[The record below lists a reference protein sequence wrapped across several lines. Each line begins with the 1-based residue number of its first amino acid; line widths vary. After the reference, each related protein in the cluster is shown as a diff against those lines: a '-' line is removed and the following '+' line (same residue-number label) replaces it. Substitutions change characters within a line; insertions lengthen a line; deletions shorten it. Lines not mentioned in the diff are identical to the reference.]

1 MAGRNGLASRL
12 LWALAIAAVVS
23 AALLLIPIPY
33 IIFGPG
39 AAVDLSTAITV
50 PNHHSPPGRFYLTDV
65 NILPGRPFFYATA
78 KVLPGF
84 EIIRRRE
91 LVPPSMSDRDLDRFL
106 VDAMKQSQVNAQ
118 IVAERAAG
126 LPVKAKSSFVV
137 LRTVRKSPGSRC
149 FRPGDKIAN
158 VGGRR
163 LVDADSLAKA
173 ATTLP
178 AGTRFVLGVQRAGR
192 LRHIRCA
199 TFKYQGKARFGITG
213 QFQTDAYSLPVHV
226 SYRLPNINGSSAG
239 LMFALQI
246 YRSITGMDIAGG
258 RDVAGTGV
266 LGVDGRVGPIEGAR
280 EKIRAAIKSKASI
293 FFVPVENYAAIKH
306 VAGIDVIPVKSFQEA
321 LGALKRATR
330 SR

>member
-1 MAGRNGLASRL
+1 MAGRKSVASRL
-12 LWALAIAAVVS
+12 LLVVAIAAVVA

-50 PNHHSPPGRFYLTDV
+50 PNHRSPPGRFFLTDV

-78 KVLPGF
+78 KMLPGF

-91 LVPPSMSDRDLDRFL
+91 LVPPTMSDRDLDRFL
-106 VDAMKQSQVNAQ
+106 VDAMRQSQVNAQ

-149 FRPGDKIAN
+149 FRPGDKITDVA
-158 VGGRR
+158 GRQ
-163 LVDADSLAKA
+163 LNDADSLAKA
-173 ATTLP
+173 AVARP
-178 AGTRFVLGVQRAGR
+178 PGTSFVLGVVRAGR
-192 LRHIRCA
+192 LRHVRCA
-199 TFKYQGKARFGITG
+199 TFKYLGKARFGITG
-213 QFQTDAYSLPVHV
+213 QFQTEAYSLPVHV

-246 YRSITGMDIAGG
+246 YRSITGTDIARG

-266 LGVDGRVGPIEGAR
+266 LAVDGTVGPIEGAR

-293 FFVPVENYAAIKH
+293 FFVPAENYAAIKH
-306 VAGIDVIPVKSFQEA
+306 VAGIEIIPVKSFQQA
-321 LGALKRATR
+321 LSALRRPAAAP
-330 SR
+330 